1 MNTPR
6 SSFYREPSTK
16 SADRM
21 KLEADMAD
29 RIEDICLEFPRYG
42 YRRVTHQLK
51 REGRRANHKKVL
63 RLMRESDLLYH
74 RSNVSG

>member
-1 MNTPR
+1 MNIPR
-6 SSFYREPSTK
+6 SSFYREPSAE

-42 YRRVTHQLK
+42 
-51 REGRRANHKKVL
+51 
-63 RLMRESDLLYH
+63 
-74 RSNVSG
+74 